1 MLTFADVSAAATR
14 LRGIAY
20 RTPILTSRTVDK
32 LFGCEVLMKAEN
44 FQRMGAFKFRGGYNS
59 IASLTKEERAAGV
72 IAFSSGNHAQAVAL
86 AATLLDTKSVIVMPK
101 DAPPLK
107 IEATRGYGAEVVL
120 YDRYSEDRA
129 AIASKLRDERG
140 GTVIPPYD
148 YLPVMAGQGT
158 CGLEVALDAGRV
170 DAFVVCAGGGGLLS
184 GCTIAVK
191 QLLPNCEMFGAEPE
205 AGNDMQQSFS
215 SGEIVSI
222 DVPKTICDGQQT
234 QAVGKEP
241 FKVIQK
247 HVTDILTAKDE
258 TVVAMMRL
266 LFERMKIVVEPS
278 GACALAA
285 LYENRERFAGR
296 RVAVTLSG
304 GNIDSA
310 RFAQLISTTS

>member
-1 MLTFADVSAAATR
+1 MLSFSEITAAAER
-14 LRGIAY
+14 LRGVAY
-20 RTPILTSRTVDK
+20 RTPILTSSTVNK
-32 LFGCEVLMKAEN
+32 MFGCEVLMKAEN

-59 IASLTKEERAAGV
+59 IASLSKQERGAGV

-86 AATLLDTKSVIVMPK
+86 SARLLDTKAVIVMPK

-120 YDRYSEDRA
+120 YDRYTEDRA
-129 AIASKLRDERG
+129 AIASKLCEERG
-140 GTVIPPYD
+140 GTLIPPYD

-170 DAFVVCAGGGGLLS
+170 DAFIVCASGGGFLS

-205 AGNDMQQSFS
+205 AGNDMQQSLR

-234 QAVGKEP
+234 QAVGNEP
-241 FKVIQK
+241 FKVIKK

-278 GACALAA
+278 GASALAA

-304 GNIDSA
+304 GNIDLN
-310 RFAQLISTTS
+310 RFVELTQKY

>member
-1 MLTFADVSAAATR
+1 VLSFSDITAAAER
-14 LRGIAY
+14 LRGVAH
-20 RTPILTSRTVDK
+20 RTPIFTSHAVNK
-32 LFGCEVLMKAEN
+32 MFGCEVLMKAEN
-44 FQRMGAFKFRGGYNS
+44 LQRMGAFKFRGGYNA
-59 IASLTKEERAAGV
+59 IAALSKDERSAGV

-86 AATLLDTKSVIVMPK
+86 SARLLGTKAVIVMPK

-120 YDRYSEDRA
+120 YDRYTEDRA
-129 AIASKLRDERG
+129 AIAAKLRDERG
-140 GTVIPPYD
+140 GTVIPPFD

-205 AGNDMQQSFS
+205 AGNDMQQSFR

-234 QAVGKEP
+234 QAVGIEP
-241 FKVIQK
+241 FKVIKK

-258 TVVAMMRL
+258 TVIAMMRL
-266 LFERMKIVVEPS
+266 VFERMKIVVEPS
-278 GACALAA
+278 GASALAA

-304 GNIDSA
+304 GNVDSV
-310 RFAQLISTTS
+310 RFIELMKPR